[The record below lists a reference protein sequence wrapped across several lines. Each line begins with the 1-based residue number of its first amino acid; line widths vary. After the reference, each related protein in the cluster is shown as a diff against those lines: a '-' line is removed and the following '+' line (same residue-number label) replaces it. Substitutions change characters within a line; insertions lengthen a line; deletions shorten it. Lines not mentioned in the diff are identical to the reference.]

1 LSEASLTTA
10 YLSTK
15 EFAMNLS
22 STPTVLPHRR
32 QRQLPWLRGLCVAG
46 AVVALAAFAPLV
58 WLAAAGGAGLLVLG
72 LLLALAFAAIL
83 ALPLAGQKLENRL
96 LAARKA
102 EARRNPIEQLQ
113 GELLR
118 RADRLKVFRRA
129 LVTVGG
135 QIESIGQMIA
145 ERRDRD
151 PANVREQQQRALR
164 RLQQFQE
171 INLRRLSNAEQAL
184 GEFRS
189 TIERKESEWRIALAI
204 EEATAALDPAAAE
217 GLLQDLLADTALRSV
232 QERFNAV
239 FAELDVQM
247 CSVDAPTRQLPDD
260 DGWQRM
266 EALDLRIPA
275 KEPLHS
281 ATRGALAAPLHQ
293 RRST

>member
-1 LSEASLTTA
+1 
-10 YLSTK
+10 
-15 EFAMNLS
+15 MNVPI
-22 STPTVLPHRR
+22 PTVRPQDR
-32 QRQLPWLRGLCVAG
+32 QRRLPWLRGLGVIGAG
-46 AVVALAAFAPLV
+46 LALAVFAPVV
-58 WLAAAGGAGLLVLG
+58 WLAAAGGAGLLALG
-72 LLLALAFAAIL
+72 ILLALAFAAIQ

-96 LAARKA
+96 LAARRA

-135 QIESIGQMIA
+135 QIESIEQMIA
-145 ERRDRD
+145 ARQDRD
-151 PANVREQQQRALR
+151 PGQVRDQQQRALR

-171 INLRRLSNAEQAL
+171 INLRRLNNAEQAL

-189 TIERKESEWRIALAI
+189 TIERKDSEWRIALAI
-204 EEATAALDPAAAE
+204 EEATAALDPDAAE

-247 CSVDAPTRQLPDD
+247 CSVDAPTRQLLDD
-260 DGWQRM
+260 TGWQRM
-266 EALDLRIPA
+266 EALDLRSPA
-275 KEPLHS
+275 GESPHATTPVAMASPLH
-281 ATRGALAAPLHQ
+281 
-293 RRST
+293 RRRTP

>member
-1 LSEASLTTA
+1 MNVPIPTA
-10 YLSTK
+10 R
-15 EFAMNLS
+15 
-22 STPTVLPHRR
+22 PQGP
-32 QRQLPWLRGLCVAG
+32 QRQLPWLRGLGALG
-46 AVVALAAFAPLV
+46 AVLALAVFAPVV
-58 WLAAAGGAGLLVLG
+58 WLAAAGGAGLVALG
-72 LLLALAFAAIL
+72 LLLALAFAAIQ

-171 INLRRLSNAEQAL
+171 TNLRRLSNAEQAL
-184 GEFRS
+184 SEFRS

-247 CSVDAPTRQLPDD
+247 CSVDAPTRQLLDD
-260 DGWQRM
+260 TGWQRM
-266 EALDLRIPA
+266 EALDLGSPA
-275 KEPLHS
+275 GESLRSVTP
-281 ATRGALAAPLHQ
+281 GALAVPPNQ
-293 RRST
+293 RRTT